1 MKRIVPFIALTAAA
15 LIGGQASAH
24 HSGAMFDDK
33 KTLVFENATVREF
46 QWANPH
52 AWLEVSVPTAKGPE
66 NWSLEMVGLGGM
78 RRAGWKFNSVKPGD
92 KIKVTVN
99 PMRDGSRG
107 GRAELVTLASGTVLR
122 GQGPVRAGGAPAE

>member
-1 MKRIVPFIALTAAA
+1 MKRIVPFIALTAVA
-15 LIGGQASAH
+15 LLAGRASAH
-24 HSGAMFDDK
+24 HSGAMFDGS

-78 RRAGWKFNSVKPGD
+78 RRAGWKFNTVKPGD
-92 KIKVTVN
+92 KVKVTVN
-99 PMRDGSRG
+99 PMRDGSKG

-122 GQGPVRAGGAPAE
+122 GQGPVRAGDAE